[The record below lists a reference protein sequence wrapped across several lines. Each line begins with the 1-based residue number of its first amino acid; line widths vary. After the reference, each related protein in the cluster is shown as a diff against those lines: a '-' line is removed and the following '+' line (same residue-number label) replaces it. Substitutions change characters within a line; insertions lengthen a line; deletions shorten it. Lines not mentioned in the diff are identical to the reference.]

1 MLCSCVCVCVF
12 VGGAGESAR
21 SSGRI
26 SAAVSQTVYGGPG
39 GAGRED
45 ERKVRDEHPS
55 FHRSIFLHHIN
66 ENDFQT
72 YLTCSMYPFDPGG
85 LNIVYLL
92 ATCVYL
98 CLYEF
103 MFIFA
108 CVL

>member
-1 MLCSCVCVCVF
+1 MCVCVF

-66 ENDFQT
+66 
-72 YLTCSMYPFDPGG
+72 
-85 LNIVYLL
+85 
-92 ATCVYL
+92 
-98 CLYEF
+98 
-103 MFIFA
+103 
-108 CVL
+108 